1 MSPRALVAS
10 VLLLSAG
17 LMLAF
22 VMLATLSAESDQSM
36 IQQPSESLAGKTRES
51 PTAGPC
57 EETMSETEVAEA
69 GGALDFR
76 GAETMFVGRHD
87 PRP

>member
-57 EETMSETEVAEA
+57 EENRQP
-69 GGALDFR
+69 LNR
-76 GAETMFVGRHD
+76 HQLGR
-87 PRP
+87 RTQ

>member
-36 IQQPSESLAGKTRES
+36 IQQPPESLAGKTRES
-51 PTAGPC
+51 LTAGPC
-57 EETMSETEVAEA
+57 EETMPETEVAEVPPEA
-69 GGALDFR
+69 PWVSR
-76 GAETMFVGRHD
+76 C
-87 PRP
+87 